1 MKKAFAFIKNGIF
14 CGHTLFVC
22 GYSYSKLLK
31 KLNFEKSKEWYDALN
46 NEDTKLLLE
55 DCFACCRVEELN
67 GVKYPIVFI
76 RNKFNINNS
85 GNNNDFVVL
94 AHELIHLNQFYLS
107 EFIDRNKEK
116 ECEAYF
122 HTYMMNE
129 CLNAL
134 K

>member
-1 MKKAFAFIKNGIF
+1 MKKAFVFIKNGIF
-14 CGHTLFVC
+14 HGYTLFVC
-22 GYSYSKLLK
+22 GYSYKQMLDR
-31 KLNFEKSKEWYDALN
+31 LNEYEEKSWFNAVNHSKAKELFEDAH
-46 NEDTKLLLE
+46 
-55 DCFACCRVEELN
+55 ACCRVEIN
-67 GVKYPIVFI
+67 DSINFPIVFI
-76 RNKFNINNS
+76 RNGFRNKRD
-85 GNNNDFVVL
+85 DFVVL

-107 EFIDRNKEK
+107 DFIDRNKEI